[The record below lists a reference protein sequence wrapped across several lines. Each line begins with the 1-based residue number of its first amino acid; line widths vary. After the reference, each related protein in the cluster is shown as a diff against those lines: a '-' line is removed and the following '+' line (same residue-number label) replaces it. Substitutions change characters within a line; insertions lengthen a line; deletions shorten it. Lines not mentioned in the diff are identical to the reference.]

1 MPIIKNVKLRYAHLR
16 ADRPNPRF
24 DKKNPRWEIQV
35 YTNDPEERER
45 LRQQGLLLRLV
56 KHPEGHANEGEPVL
70 NENGEKE
77 WKLTI
82 SKRSLS
88 KEGKPNHPVEVITG
102 AKQPLDPGTIGNGSV
117 GNVRYTTREV
127 PDGDKVKVYI
137 TLQGVQITHHIVYE
151 SNREDFDTDE
161 YTTAERSTTS
171 QTSEDSSGDEEYND
185 EDGDSKPAPKQTTTP
200 TTPKGVPKAPAN
212 TNRSSADY

>member
-70 NENGEKE
+70 NEKGEKE
-77 WKLTI
+77 WKLTL

-161 YTTAERSTTS
+161 YTTAERTATS
-171 QTSEDSSGDEEYND
+171 QSSEDSGS
-185 EDGDSKPAPKQTTTP
+185 DGDYDGDGDDNHTASKTNSTPNAPKGTP
-200 TTPKGVPKAPAN
+200 SAPAN